1 MIKKVSVFFTVAGLL
16 MVPSLTGL
24 VTSVHAAD
32 ENNGWFIPKGSQT
45 KPITAGKSKTAKH
58 NVTNGTKITAPPA
71 AAPMMNAEDEEDM
84 QNQAQPI
91 LPLPPIPTPAP
102 VAKSNPPPQPV
113 IGVISVPDVM
123 RQSTAY
129 LEAEKLLVARRDNL
143 QQDVQKEQK
152 AWRSEQQQIQ
162 AKARTMSSDQIQSR
176 ARQLQS
182 RVLKAQKDFR
192 NRSRIIQE
200 AAQVSFGQIEREL
213 IQIIQ
218 KVAASH
224 NMNLVL
230 HREQVAL
237 SVNELDITNDVVK
250 ELNKNLPSVFVPAEN
265 VDPEELAKAGTMPTT
280 ANPDGPSNKPAN
292 DQTKAAEP
300 KKPAKA
306 AK

>member
-16 MVPSLTGL
+16 IVPSITGL

-45 KPITAGKSKTAKH
+45 KPAVSAQSVKHHNTSGAKR
-58 NVTNGTKITAPPA
+58 VIAPPA
-71 AAPMMNAEDEEDM
+71 NAPLMDDEEDGDM
-84 QNQAQPI
+84 QNQAQPV

-102 VAKSNPPPQPV
+102 VAKTNPPPQPV

-162 AKARTMSSDQIQSR
+162 AKARTMTSEQIQSR
-176 ARQLQS
+176 ARQLQA

-218 KVAASH
+218 NVAASH

-250 ELNKNLPSVFVPAEN
+250 DLNKNLPSVFVPAAN
-265 VDPEELAKAGTMPTT
+265 VDPEELAKSGTMPTT
-280 ANPDGPSNKPAN
+280 ANPEGPAN
-292 DQTKAAEP
+292 NKTKQVET
-300 KKPAKA
+300 KKTAK
-306 AK
+306 

>member
-1 MIKKVSVFFTVAGLL
+1 MII
-16 MVPSLTGL
+16 PSFSGFNN
-24 VTSVHAAD
+24 SVHAAD

-45 KPITAGKSKTAKH
+45 KPVINAPKTVKHSTANVSKAVPVASVPDTDDS
-58 NVTNGTKITAPPA
+58 
-71 AAPMMNAEDEEDM
+71 DETDM
-84 QNQAQPI
+84 QNQNQPV

-102 VAKSNPPPQPV
+102 IAKSNPPPQAV

-129 LEAEKLLVARRDNL
+129 LEASKLLEARRDNL

-152 AWRSEQQQIQ
+152 VWRSEQQQIQ
-162 AKARTMSSDQIQSR
+162 AKARTMTSEQIQSR
-176 ARQLQS
+176 ARQLQA

-218 KVAASH
+218 NVASSH

-237 SVNELDITNDVVK
+237 SVNELDITNDVLK
-250 ELNKNLPSVFVPAEN
+250 ELNKNLPSVFVPAAN
-265 VDPEELAKAGTMPTT
+265 VDPEELAKSGTMPTT
-280 ANPDGPSNKPAN
+280 ANPEPQKS
-292 DQTKAAEP
+292 QTKAVEP
-300 KKPAKA
+300 KKTTK
-306 AK
+306 

>member
-1 MIKKVSVFFTVAGLL
+1 MIKKKRIGVLLVVTGLL
-16 MVPSLTGL
+16 TVS
-24 VTSVHAAD
+24 SVMGPFNAVYAAD
-32 ENNGWFIPKGSQT
+32 ENNGWFIPKGSQN
-45 KPITAGKSKTAKH
+45 KPA
-58 NVTNGTKITAPPA
+58 TAPVKQVRHSGAGSAKMAVPPA
-71 AAPMMNAEDEEDM
+71 PVMDDDAEADV
-84 QNQAQPI
+84 QNQAQPV
-91 LPLPPIPTPAP
+91 LPLPPIPTAAP
-102 VAKSNPPPQPV
+102 VAKVNPPPQAV

-129 LEAEKLLVARRDNL
+129 MEAEKLLVARRDNL

-162 AKARTMSSDQIQSR
+162 AKARTMTSEQIQGR
-176 ARQLQS
+176 ARQLQA

-218 KVAASH
+218 NVAASH

-250 ELNKNLPSVFVPAEN
+250 ELNKNLPSVFVPAAN
-265 VDPEELAKAGTMPTT
+265 VDPEELAKSGTMPTT
-280 ANPDGPSNKPAN
+280 ANPEPVRDNPPVKTVPSHKPVH
-292 DQTKAAEP
+292 
-300 KKPAKA
+300 
-306 AK
+306 

>member
-1 MIKKVSVFFTVAGLL
+1 MII
-16 MVPSLTGL
+16 PSFSGFNN
-24 VTSVHAAD
+24 SVHAAD

-45 KPITAGKSKTAKH
+45 KPVINTSKTVKH
-58 NVTNGTKITAPPA
+58 STANVSKAVPVASVPDTDDS
-71 AAPMMNAEDEEDM
+71 DETDM
-84 QNQAQPI
+84 QNQNQPV

-102 VAKSNPPPQPV
+102 IAKSNPPPQAV

-129 LEAEKLLVARRDNL
+129 LEASKLLEARRDNL

-152 AWRSEQQQIQ
+152 VWRSEQQQIQ
-162 AKARTMSSDQIQSR
+162 AKARTMTSEQIQSR
-176 ARQLQS
+176 ARQLQA

-218 KVAASH
+218 NVASSH

-237 SVNELDITNDVVK
+237 SVNELDITNDVLK
-250 ELNKNLPSVFVPAEN
+250 ELNKNLPSVFVPAAN
-265 VDPEELAKAGTMPTT
+265 VDPEELAKSGTMPTT
-280 ANPDGPSNKPAN
+280 ANPEPQKS
-292 DQTKAAEP
+292 QTKAVEP
-300 KKPAKA
+300 KKTTK
-306 AK
+306 

>member
-1 MIKKVSVFFTVAGLL
+1 MII
-16 MVPSLTGL
+16 PSFSGFNN
-24 VTSVHAAD
+24 SVHAAD

-45 KPITAGKSKTAKH
+45 KPVINTPKTVKHSTANVSKAVPVASVPDTDDS
-58 NVTNGTKITAPPA
+58 
-71 AAPMMNAEDEEDM
+71 DETDM
-84 QNQAQPI
+84 QNQNQPV

-102 VAKSNPPPQPV
+102 IAKSNPPPQAV

-129 LEAEKLLVARRDNL
+129 LEASKLLEARRDNL

-152 AWRSEQQQIQ
+152 VWRSEQQQIQ
-162 AKARTMSSDQIQSR
+162 AKARTMTSEQIQSR
-176 ARQLQS
+176 ARQLQA

-218 KVAASH
+218 NVASSH

-237 SVNELDITNDVVK
+237 SVNELDITNDVLK
-250 ELNKNLPSVFVPAEN
+250 ELNKNLPSVFVPAAN
-265 VDPEELAKAGTMPTT
+265 VDPEELAKSGTMPTT
-280 ANPDGPSNKPAN
+280 ANPELQKP
-292 DQTKAAEP
+292 QTKAVEP
-300 KKPAKA
+300 KKTTK
-306 AK
+306 

>member
-1 MIKKVSVFFTVAGLL
+1 MAKNLKLFLAV
-16 MVPSLTGL
+16 TGL
-24 VTSVHAAD
+24 MIIPSFSGFNNSVHAAD

-45 KPITAGKSKTAKH
+45 KPVINTPKTVKHSTANVSKAVPVASVPDTDDS
-58 NVTNGTKITAPPA
+58 
-71 AAPMMNAEDEEDM
+71 DETDM
-84 QNQAQPI
+84 QNQNQPV

-102 VAKSNPPPQPV
+102 IAKSNPPPQAV

-129 LEAEKLLVARRDNL
+129 LEASKLLEARRDNL

-152 AWRSEQQQIQ
+152 VWRSEQQQIQ
-162 AKARTMSSDQIQSR
+162 TKARTMTSEQIQSR
-176 ARQLQS
+176 ARQLQA

-218 KVAASH
+218 NVASSH

-237 SVNELDITNDVVK
+237 SVNELDITNDVLK
-250 ELNKNLPSVFVPAEN
+250 ELNKNLPSVFVPAAN
-265 VDPEELAKAGTMPTT
+265 VDPEELAKSGTMPTT
-280 ANPDGPSNKPAN
+280 ANPEPQKP
-292 DQTKAAEP
+292 QTKAVEP
-300 KKPAKA
+300 KKTTK
-306 AK
+306 

>member
-1 MIKKVSVFFTVAGLL
+1 MII
-16 MVPSLTGL
+16 PSFSGFNN
-24 VTSVHAAD
+24 SVHAAD

-45 KPITAGKSKTAKH
+45 KPVINTPKTVKHSTANVSKAVPVASVPDTDDS
-58 NVTNGTKITAPPA
+58 
-71 AAPMMNAEDEEDM
+71 DETDM
-84 QNQAQPI
+84 QNQNQPV

-102 VAKSNPPPQPV
+102 IAKSNPPPQAV

-129 LEAEKLLVARRDNL
+129 LEASKLLEARRDNL

-152 AWRSEQQQIQ
+152 VWRSEQQQIQ
-162 AKARTMSSDQIQSR
+162 AKARTMTSEQIQSR
-176 ARQLQS
+176 ARQLQA

-218 KVAASH
+218 NVASSH

-237 SVNELDITNDVVK
+237 SVNELDITNDVLK
-250 ELNKNLPSVFVPAEN
+250 ELNKNLPSVFVPAAN
-265 VDPEELAKAGTMPTT
+265 VDPEELAKSGTMPTT
-280 ANPDGPSNKPAN
+280 ANPEPQKS
-292 DQTKAAEP
+292 QTKAVEP
-300 KKPAKA
+300 KKTTK
-306 AK
+306 